1 MFIGQ
6 GALQTLAGPAH
17 VHDALNGV
25 SQVIARGP
33 VASQEAIKQLGTN
46 GGGFYNANGA
56 DPFENPTGLTNFA
69 SIVLI
74 LCIRWA

>member
-46 GGGFYNANGA
+46 GGGFYK
-56 DPFENPTGLTNFA
+56 PTARTRSRTRPG
-69 SIVLI
+69 
-74 LCIRWA
+74 